1 MNFIKFFGC
10 IQTKEEMMTQV
21 SKGTIIVD
29 ALSEGTMASFK
40 VKQLEK

>member
-1 MNFIKFFGC
+1 MNLIKFFGC

-29 ALSEGTMASFK
+29 ALSDSTLASYK
-40 VKQLEK
+40 EKQLAK